1 MTVRVTQWRKNGK
14 QGWEVDILFR
24 WPDGTR
30 YRERKKAPVTS
41 ESGARRWGQQREAH
55 LMSAGKDAVEKS
67 LAPQPPPP
75 KPGSSSVPT
84 VSDFAPRFI
93 RGYAKA
99 GQQKQS
105 GIDAKESILKHH
117 ILPRL
122 GGKRLDE
129 ITDEDIAS
137 LKATFAEGIPDG
149 HGGFK
154 VKPTDKIKTIN
165 NRLTVLGKLLRVA
178 VEWKVIPAMPCTI
191 RLLKVPEQ
199 ELPFYEQDIYDRLV
213 DAAAKVDPRAHVIV
227 LLGGDA
233 GLRRGEIIGLFQTDV
248 DFARGQLTVQRSAYK
263 GKLGPTKS
271 KKNRTIPMTKALAA
285 ALKDLRHLRGERV
298 LYRDDG
304 TPLTPKKI
312 RMWMEQ
318 VERRAGLPV
327 TGAVHILRH
336 SFCSHL
342 AMRGAPVRTIQELAG
357 HRDLSTTLRYMHLA
371 KGAKHAAIELLD
383 EARNPSTVDP
393 AGSTEVGSRTS

>member
-1 MTVRVTQWRKNGK
+1 MTVRVRPWSKNGK
-14 QGWEVDILFR
+14 SGWEVDILFR

-55 LMSAGKDAVEKS
+55 LMAAGKDATEPKS
-67 LAPQPPPP
+67 DDPGPT
-75 KPGSSSVPT
+75 KPDTSTVPT
-84 VSDFAPRFI
+84 LEDFAPRFI
-93 RGYAKA
+93 RGYATA
-99 GQQKQS
+99 SQHKQS

-122 GGKRLDE
+122 GDRRLDQ
-129 ITDEDIAS
+129 ITDEDIAL
-137 LKATFAEGIPDG
+137 LKATFAEGIANG
-149 HGGFK
+149 VGGFK
-154 VKPTDKIKTIN
+154 VRPTNKIKTIN

-178 VEWKVIPAMPCTI
+178 VEWKVIQAMPCTVK
-191 RLLKVPEQ
+191 LLKVPEQ
-199 ELPFYEQDIYDRLV
+199 ELPFYEHDIYDRLV
-213 DAAAKVDPRAHVIV
+213 TAAAKVDPRAHAIV

-233 GLRRGEIIGLFQTDV
+233 GLRRGEIIGLFQTDI
-248 DFARGQLTVQRSAYK
+248 DFARHQLVVQRSSYN

-271 KKNRTIPMTKALAA
+271 KKNRPVPMTKALEA
-285 ALKDLRHLRGERV
+285 ALKALRHLRGERV

-304 TPLTPKKI
+304 SPLTPKKV

-342 AMRGAPVRTIQELAG
+342 AMRGAPVRVIQELAG
-357 HRDLSTTLRYMHLA
+357 HRDLTTTLRYMHLA

-383 EARNPSTVDP
+383 QAREEGDDD
-393 AGSTEVGSRTS
+393 ATSDAVSK